1 MNVVDSSGWIEF
13 LVGGPN
19 AGFFEMP
26 LSVQDELLVPSVIVL
41 EVYRYVLRNAGREK
55 ALSVAATMH
64 QGRVIDLDTGLAI
77 EAAELGA
84 SHGLPLADSIIYA
97 SALSY
102 EATLWTQDADFDGL
116 DHVEYRPKQPFKRG
130 RT

>member
-19 AGFFEMP
+19 AGFFETP
-26 LSVQDELLVPSVIVL
+26 LSVQDRLLVPSVIVL
-41 EVYRYVLRNAGREK
+41 EVYRYVLRNEGRGK
-55 ALSVAATMH
+55 VLSVAATMH

-84 SHGLPLADSIIYA
+84 SHGLPLADSIVYA

-102 EATLWTQDADFDGL
+102 EATLWTQDEDFDGL
-116 DHVEYRPKQPFKRG
+116 DHVEYRPKRPFKRG

>member
-13 LVGGPN
+13 FVSGPN
-19 AGFFEMP
+19 AGFFETP
-26 LSVQDELLVPSVIVL
+26 LNAEDELLVPSVIVL
-41 EVYRYVLRNAGREK
+41 EVYRYVLRKEGREK
-55 ALSVAATMH
+55 ALSVAATMR
-64 QGRVIDLDTGLAI
+64 QGRVINLDAGLAI

-97 SALSY
+97 SALTY

-116 DHVEYRPKQPFKRG
+116 DHVEYRPKRDAL
-130 RT
+130 

>member
-19 AGFFEMP
+19 AGFFETP

-41 EVYRYVLRNAGREK
+41 EVYRYVLQNEGREK
-55 ALSVAATMH
+55 ALSVAATMC
-64 QGRVIDLDTGLAI
+64 QGRVIDLDTGVAI

-97 SALSY
+97 SALSH

-116 DHVEYRPKQPFKRG
+116 DHVEYRPKR
-130 RT
+130 

>member
-19 AGFFEMP
+19 AGFFETP
-26 LSVQDELLVPSVIVL
+26 LSVQDKLLVPSVILL
-41 EVYRYVLRNAGREK
+41 EVYRYVLRNEGREK
-55 ALSVAATMH
+55 ALSVAATMCE
-64 QGRVIDLDTGLAI
+64 GRVIDLDTGLAI

-97 SALSY
+97 SALSH
-102 EATLWTQDADFDGL
+102 EATLWTHDADFDGL
-116 DHVEYRPKQPFKRG
+116 DHVEYRPKRPFKRG